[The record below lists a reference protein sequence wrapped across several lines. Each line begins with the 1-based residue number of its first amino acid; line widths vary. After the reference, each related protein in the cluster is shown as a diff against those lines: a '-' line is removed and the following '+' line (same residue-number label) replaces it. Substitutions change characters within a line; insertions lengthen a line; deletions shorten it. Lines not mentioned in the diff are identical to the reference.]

1 MTRPTPDDL
10 AARYDDVVRKAERI
24 DLDPGRFDRGLERG
38 DDGGWGVG
46 ALVADDD
53 DRLLLVREGDTWLLP
68 GGRLEPGES
77 PEAGAV
83 REVRE
88 ETGVD
93 VELVGLGAVAEQT
106 FRRAGGDATYA
117 FNFATF
123 LAEPTSTDLA
133 DDPGR
138 PGEGIDEV
146 AWRETVPEATF
157 DRDLVVRLVREF
169 M

>member
-1 MTRPTPDDL
+1 MSRPTPDEL
-10 AARYDDVVRKAERI
+10 AACYDGVYRKSERI
-24 DLDPGRFDRGLERG
+24 DLDPERFDRGRERG

-46 ALVADDD
+46 ALVVDDG
-53 DRLLLVREGDTWLLP
+53 RILLVRESDTWLLP

-93 VELVGLGAVAEQT
+93 VEIVGLGAVAEQT

-117 FNFATF
+117 FHFATF
-123 LAEPTSTDLA
+123 LAEPSSTDLA
-133 DDPGR
+133 ADPGR
-138 PGEGIDEV
+138 PDEGIDEV
-146 AWRETVPEATF
+146 AWRETIPEATF
-157 DRDLVVRLVREF
+157 DRDLVVRLAREF